1 MSNNIKCYCNQHE
14 TRYAA
19 SVTAK
24 AKRKGA
30 YHHGDLR
37 RSLIDAA
44 LKLAKTH
51 GARAVSLT
59 GAATLLGVSGAA
71 PYRHFADKEA
81 LLAAAAT
88 EAFTGFREA
97 LRTPRLSTTDPL
109 EGLLRQ
115 GEAYVL
121 FGQKY
126 PERLDLMFNIGLE
139 FRKYLELAEASNA
152 AFNELISAVTAL
164 ADARLIAASDID
176 STAHQVWFLAH
187 GAATLSLPQDSTV
200 SATVALR
207 QAVEAMLLGKRAYKP
222 QP

>member
-1 MSNNIKCYCNQHE
+1 MS
-14 TRYAA
+14 
-19 SVTAK
+19 AK
-24 AKRKGA
+24 TKRKGA

-44 LKLAKTH
+44 LKLARAK

-59 GAATLLGVSGAA
+59 GAASLLGVSGAA
-71 PYRHFADKEA
+71 VYRHFADKEA

-88 EAFTGFREA
+88 EAFIGFREA
-97 LRTPRLSTTDPL
+97 LRVPRLSTKDVV

-115 GEAYVL
+115 GESYVL

-139 FRKYLELAEASNA
+139 FRKYPELTTASND

-164 ADARLIAASDID
+164 VDAKRITADDVEA
-176 STAHQVWFLAH
+176 TAHQVWFMAH
-187 GAATLSLPQDSTV
+187 GAATLSLPPASAI
-200 SATVALR
+200 SATTVLR
-207 QAVEAMLLGKRAYKP
+207 RGVEAMLSGKRGYKP

>member
-1 MSNNIKCYCNQHE
+1 M
-14 TRYAA
+14 
-19 SVTAK
+19 TAK

-44 LKLAKTH
+44 LKLAKAK

-59 GAATLLGVSGAA
+59 GAARLLDVSGAA
-71 PYRHFADKEA
+71 VYRHFADKEA

-88 EAFTGFREA
+88 EAFIGFRDA
-97 LRTPRLSTTDPL
+97 LRAPRLSTKDPV

-115 GEAYVL
+115 GESYVL

-139 FRKYLELAEASNA
+139 FRKYPELATASND

-164 ADARLIAASDID
+164 VGAKLITAEEVEV
-176 STAHQVWFLAH
+176 TAHQVWFMAH
-187 GAATLSLPQDSTV
+187 GAATLSRPPASTV
-200 SATVALR
+200 TATAALR
-207 QAVEAMLLGKRAYKP
+207 QGVEAMVLGKKTYKP